1 MGEWDKAAAETEE
14 GVSDAAPEIDWPK
27 LQSIAATSGGIA
39 LAFVLAVTVAGTT
52 DLPSVAYNSLPDTL
66 QDAIP
71 SKAQLGIQKDT
82 GQLDVGAAVQ
92 SVVVSVSTDVMVC
105 K

>member
-1 MGEWDKAAAETEE
+1 MSEWDKAAAETEE
-14 GVSDAAPEIDWPK
+14 GTSDAAPEIDWPK
-27 LQSIAATSGGIA
+27 LQSIAATSGGIV
-39 LAFVLAVTVAGTT
+39 LAFVLAVIVAGTT

-71 SKAQLGIQKDT
+71 SKAHLGIQKDT

-92 SVVVSVSTDVMVC
+92 SVLVSVSTDVMAC
-105 K
+105 